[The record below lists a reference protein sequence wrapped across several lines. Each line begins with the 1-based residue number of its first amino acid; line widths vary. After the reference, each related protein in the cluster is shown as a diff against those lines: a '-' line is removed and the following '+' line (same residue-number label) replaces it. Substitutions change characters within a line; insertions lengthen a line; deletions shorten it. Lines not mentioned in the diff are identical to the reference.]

1 MWEAALKRRS
11 KLTRLAPAA
20 VAGSLTTTFTLV
32 TPHEDSEPNVER
44 VAELSKTPYQMAA
57 RPLPSCP
64 PIFAKCA
71 RIASENFRWQ
81 QNLPSIAQCI
91 GRAEQSC
98 SRNDQICAV
107 HDECVP
113 TLPSI
118 PACRLLPANYESR
131 KLTCSSCD
139 RSSIPCLQKCRT
151 GKSVWG
157 KFLCNALRQ
166 QTDGHPSPAATSGGV
181 SEA

>member
-44 VAELSKTPYQMAA
+44 FAGLSKTPYQMAA

-71 RIASENFRWQ
+71 RIASENFQWQ

-98 SRNDQICAV
+98 SRIDQICAV

-113 TLPSI
+113 MLLSI
-118 PACRLLPANYESR
+118 PARRLLPAICESR
-131 KLTCSSCD
+131 KQTV
-139 RSSIPCLQKCRT
+139 CLEIDHRFRACRNAERPMPHRHRA
-151 GKSVWG
+151 
-157 KFLCNALRQ
+157 FLSLRPESQ
-166 QTDGHPSPAATSGGV
+166 ATP
-181 SEA
+181 